1 MKSLALVFSSL
12 LAAVAQAQT
21 TSVVEFYHAGLNH
34 YFRTGSS
41 AEVSFVEAGGA
52 GAGWVRTQRDF
63 LAWIDAASAP
73 PEAAPVCRFYGTPGR
88 GPNSHFYT
96 VNAGECAFVRTDPG
110 WTYEGIVF
118 YAVPASSSGCPSNLQ
133 PVWRNYNGR
142 WQQNDSNHR
151 FSIDSATYQNMIAAG
166 WAGEGIVM
174 CVPKSGTSPGDN
186 VAYSGEFP
194 ANTSGFTQAS
204 LTINGLSR
212 VAWVYRPSGATNPP
226 LMIFFTGTGGTLESS
241 LLDELGREG
250 VQAFADAQGLAM
262 VFPLPRTMDRGDWD
276 NHGAGTPYWET
287 AAGEGVG
294 AAPSSDPNTNPDL
307 VFVRAIIAE
316 ARRAWAIDAHR
327 VYANGFSNG
336 AFFSYFV
343 ANVLKDR
350 IAAFAETGG
359 GLVRSNTTGGE
370 PEACVPPAASGLAGA
385 VRSCAETGWTSATC
399 VASGSIARP
408 LAVPAD
414 GRLPP
419 AFLEANDDDHS
430 VAYAHSCNLAA
441 ALPAALAQTVRIVH
455 QGGGHIVNEGYLDR
469 SWQFLRAFTS
479 P

>member
-1 MKSLALVFSSL
+1 MKNLCLLFGSLFATAL
-12 LAAVAQAQT
+12 QAQT
-21 TSVVEFYHAGLNH
+21 TAVVEFYHPGLAH

-41 AEVSFVEAGGA
+41 AEASFIESGGA
-52 GAGWVRTQRDF
+52 GVGWVRTQKDF
-63 LAWIDAASAP
+63 LAWVDAAGAP
-73 PEAAPVCRFYGTPGR
+73 PEAAPVCRFYGTPNI

-110 WTYEGIVF
+110 WTYEGIAF
-118 YAVPASSSGCPSNLQ
+118 YAVPASASGCPSHLQ

-151 FSIDSATYQNMIAAG
+151 FSIDSATYQSMTAAG

-194 ANTSGFTQAS
+194 ATTNGFVQTN
-204 LTINGLSR
+204 LTLNGLSR
-212 VAWVYRPSGATNPP
+212 AAWVYRPSSASNPP
-226 LMIFFTGTGGTLESS
+226 LMVFFTGTGGTLESS

-262 VFPLPRTMDRGDWD
+262 AFPLPRTMDRGDWD
-276 NHGAGTPYWET
+276 NHDAGTPYWET
-287 AAGEGVG
+287 AVASGVS
-294 AAPSSDPNTNPDL
+294 AAPSNDPEINPDL
-307 VFVRAIIAE
+307 LFVRAIIAE
-316 ARRAWAIDAHR
+316 AKRAWAVDGRR
-327 VYANGFSNG
+327 VYTNGFSNG

-343 ANVLKDR
+343 AHVLRDR
-350 IAAFAETGG
+350 IAGFAETGG
-359 GLVRSNTTGGE
+359 GMVRSNTTAGE
-370 PEACVPPAASGLAGA
+370 PQACLPPVTNATRGA
-385 VRSCAETGWTSATC
+385 VRTCVEAGWTPATC
-399 VASGSIARP
+399 VTSGAIDRP
-408 LAVPAD
+408 LALPAD

-419 AFLEANDDDHS
+419 AFIEANDDDSS
-430 VAYAHSCNLAA
+430 VPYAHSCHLAA
-441 ALPAALAQTVRIVH
+441 ALPVTVAQTVRIVH

-469 SWQFLRAFTS
+469 SWQFLRSFTT